1 MIHPDGVV
9 EDEMA
14 VSIAPVVADTIF
26 AVDEEGF
33 DAECFEGCGDAESAL
48 AGT

>member
-1 MIHPDGVV
+1 MIHPDRVV
-9 EDEMA
+9 EDEIA
-14 VSIAPVVADTIF
+14 VSVPPVVADTCL

-33 DAECFEGCGDAESAL
+33 DAECFEGCSDAEAAL